1 MYLESSS
8 KVMADREKKGNKE
21 IQRFEYL
28 ENEMSFHGVSRAI
41 FWLRT

>member
-8 KVMADREKKGNKE
+8 KVMADREKKGNME

-28 ENEMSFHGVSRAI
+28 ENDRAFMVFQGLSFG
-41 FWLRT
+41 